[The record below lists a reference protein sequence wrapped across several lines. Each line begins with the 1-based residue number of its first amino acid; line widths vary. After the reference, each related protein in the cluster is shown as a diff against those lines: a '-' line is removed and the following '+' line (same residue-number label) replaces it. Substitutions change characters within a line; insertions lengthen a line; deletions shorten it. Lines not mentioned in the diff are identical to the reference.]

1 MGLDV
6 LDVLGDVELLDLDG
20 ADCRIAMLPIKI
32 ADGERSPQ
40 CVVGVRDDVG
50 LMMSLAG
57 DQSVGE
63 KIVERCRR
71 LQSWI
76 AYCRRALT
84 PGSGVFVK
92 TSSWL
97 EVRGSR

>member
-1 MGLDV
+1 
-6 LDVLGDVELLDLDG
+6 
-20 ADCRIAMLPIKI
+20 MLPICDDELEVQK
-32 ADGERSPQ
+32 ESRPF
-40 CVVGVRDDVG
+40 VVMVLSAADDVVVF
-50 LMMSLAG
+50 LPTMSLAG

-97 EVRGSR
+97 EVRGAR